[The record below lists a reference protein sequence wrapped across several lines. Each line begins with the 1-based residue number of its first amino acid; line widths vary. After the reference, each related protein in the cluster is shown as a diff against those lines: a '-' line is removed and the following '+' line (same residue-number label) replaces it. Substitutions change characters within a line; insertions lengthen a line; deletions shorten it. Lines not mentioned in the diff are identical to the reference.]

1 MLIAESQSTFRD
13 FLAQRDKDP
22 TRLLPEELLTLGFA
36 FYESTRATDAL
47 PADDASFGDAL
58 LFQWG
63 TREALV
69 GPTMASAT
77 TSTLP
82 ASSSRRL
89 AKTTTQCFN
98 SPASCNTSSP
108 PTFAQLRRAISGA
121 VASKPYLSS
130 KSSPWAIL
138 PSRRS
143 RDGLPER
150 SSSTSPAYDGYP
162 SSSLSAYSNRR
173 RASRPAIRRQSL
185 LRRSEPFLA
194 QGRPKT
200 CSFTPDQ
207 SRWPTN
213 AHEHPV
219 GPAYPDLIETP
230 FAMTQRSAGADDQ
243 VVHPRGDGIDVGRAD
258 ENAKGI
264 VILWH
269 PPRACSCLGEVYL
282 TAPPSHDDVI
292 AVSARA
298 REAKTFPERDGSF

>member
-1 MLIAESQSTFRD
+1 MISTAANPRFEGTRREIIILFWERVTLARPSTGTFAVMLIAESQSTFRD

-63 TREALV
+63 TREALLV
-69 GPTMASAT
+69 TMVSAT
-77 TSTLP
+77 TSTSP

-108 PTFAQLRRAISGA
+108 PTFAQSRRAIAGA

-130 KSSPWAIL
+130 KPSPWATP

-150 SSSTSPAYDGYP
+150 SSSEV
-162 SSSLSAYSNRR
+162 
-173 RASRPAIRRQSL
+173 
-185 LRRSEPFLA
+185 LRGGGKIS
-194 QGRPKT
+194 
-200 CSFTPDQ
+200 
-207 SRWPTN
+207 
-213 AHEHPV
+213 
-219 GPAYPDLIETP
+219 
-230 FAMTQRSAGADDQ
+230 
-243 VVHPRGDGIDVGRAD
+243 
-258 ENAKGI
+258 
-264 VILWH
+264 
-269 PPRACSCLGEVYL
+269 
-282 TAPPSHDDVI
+282 
-292 AVSARA
+292 
-298 REAKTFPERDGSF
+298 